1 MCCFDV
7 HVCGGLDVR
16 CVRFFWLGIRAL
28 GLMRMPRFGLDVRCV
43 FHVVSVH
50 HQSAWFMAG
59 FDVFAREEL
68 DVKCLF

>member
-1 MCCFDV
+1 MCFFDV

-16 CVRFFWLGIRAL
+16 CVRFLARYS
-28 GLMRMPRFGLDVRCV
+28 R
-43 FHVVSVH
+43 
-50 HQSAWFMAG
+50 AG

>member
-1 MCCFDV
+1 
-7 HVCGGLDVR
+7 
-16 CVRFFWLGIRAL
+16 
-28 GLMRMPRFGLDVRCV
+28 MRMPRFGLDVRCV